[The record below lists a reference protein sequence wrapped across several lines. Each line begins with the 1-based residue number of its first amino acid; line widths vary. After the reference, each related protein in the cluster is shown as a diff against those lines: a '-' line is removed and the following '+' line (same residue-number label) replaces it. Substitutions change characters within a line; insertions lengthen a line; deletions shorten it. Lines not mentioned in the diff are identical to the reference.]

1 MIIAVQPARCSF
13 SVECI
18 SVCSPTHQAHTTRG
32 LPAHLP
38 LLKIILLRLVL
49 LDEVI
54 EDLSEAFLVG
64 LEGWHYIL
72 DGPLDKHAVDEAETL
87 SVSGERL

>member
-1 MIIAVQPARCSF
+1 MRQ
-13 SVECI
+13 
-18 SVCSPTHQAHTTRG
+18 TTR
-32 LPAHLP
+32 HSTYLP

-49 LDEVI
+49 LNKVV
-54 EDLSEAFLVG
+54 EDLAKAFLVG

-72 DGPLDKHAVDEAETL
+72 DGPLDKHTVDEAETL